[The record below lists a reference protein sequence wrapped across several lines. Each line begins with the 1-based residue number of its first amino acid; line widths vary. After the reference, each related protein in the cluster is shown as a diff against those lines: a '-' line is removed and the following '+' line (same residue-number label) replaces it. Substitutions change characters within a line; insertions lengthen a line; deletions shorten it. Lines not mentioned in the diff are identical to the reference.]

1 MEIKSV
7 RVKPIETVLQQP
19 MTNTA
24 IELVV
29 TDKKVGKNVLFKM
42 WTQN

>member
-7 RVKPIETVLQQP
+7 RVKPIETVLQQL
-19 MTNTA
+19 MTNMA

-29 TDKKVGKNVLFKM
+29 TDKKVGKNVLSKM
-42 WTQN
+42 WSQN

>member
-7 RVKPIETVLQQP
+7 RVKPIETVLQQF
-19 MTNTA
+19 MINMA

-29 TDKKVGKNVLFKM
+29 TDKKVGRNVLFKM
-42 WTQN
+42 WSQN